1 MRKSINVEIYAAIMT
16 YLTDSHIMDRR
27 IYPDKAEDILR
38 DKLSSVSQVK
48 AAAKVKTRVP
58 IEE

>member
-1 MRKSINVEIYAAIMT
+1 MV
-16 YLTDSHIMDRR
+16 RR
-27 IYPDKAEDILR
+27 LR

-48 AAAKVKTRVP
+48 AAVKVKTRVP